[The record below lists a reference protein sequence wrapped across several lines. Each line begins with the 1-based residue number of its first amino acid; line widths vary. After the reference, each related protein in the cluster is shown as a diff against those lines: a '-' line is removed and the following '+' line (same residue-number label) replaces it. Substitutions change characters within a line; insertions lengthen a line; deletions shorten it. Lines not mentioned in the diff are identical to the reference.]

1 MDPDERIPISLI
13 TGFLG
18 SGKTTL
24 INRLLAAPEMAH
36 SIVLVNE
43 FGQISIDTDLISR
56 RGEATIELS
65 NGCVCCTL
73 NEDLGTTLHGFL
85 ERRARGDLPNF
96 RRVLIETTG
105 LANAGPIVRVILEDP
120 QVFPHYALD
129 RVISTVD
136 AVLGMKNLD
145 LHAESVEQ
153 VAVADCL
160 ILTKLDLIPDLASL
174 TPLRE
179 RLLKLNPAAPII
191 DSRHGDV
198 NVQDLIGGR
207 PTTTLARSLDL
218 VHWLAEDCADGTCG
232 HDHHLGHSHSL
243 GGAHDDAHARGHGH
257 SGRHDDHIAS
267 FCLVRERPVTRADLD
282 RFWSSL
288 AERADPNLL
297 RVKGLVNVAEQPDR
311 PVVIQGVQQLFG
323 AAESLSEWPSD
334 DRRTRIVF
342 IGWELDKAAVEQ
354 LLVQ

>member
-1 MDPDERIPISLI
+1 MDPEERIPISLI

-24 INRLLAAPEMAH
+24 LNRLLAAPEMAH

-85 ERRARGDLPNF
+85 ERRARGELPNF

-105 LANAGPIVRVILEDP
+105 LANAGPIVRVILENP
-120 QVFPHYALD
+120 QVVPHYTLD

-160 ILTKLDLIPDLASL
+160 VLTKLDLISDPASL

-198 NVQDLIGGR
+198 DVRAVIGGR
-207 PTTTLARSLDL
+207 PTSTLTRSLDL
-218 VHWLAEDCADGTCG
+218 VHWLAEDCAAGTCG
-232 HDHHLGHSHSL
+232 HDHHAGHSHGSAE
-243 GGAHDDAHARGHGH
+243 GHAHAHGR

-267 FCLVRERPVTRADLD
+267 FCLVRDRPVARAELD
-282 RFWSSL
+282 RFWSGL

-323 AAESLSEWPSD
+323 AAESLSEWPSE

-342 IGWELDKAAVEQ
+342 IGWKLDKAAVEE
-354 LLVQ
+354 LLVP